1 MANAESIE
9 IEVVAA
15 TPERQKLVIVSL
27 PSGASAQDAIDQSG
41 FRESFPDLDWTG
53 CSQAIWGDPVEPGR
67 VLKQG
72 DRVEILRP
80 LAFDPRDARRELAK
94 EGQYMGGVRP
104 DED

>member
-1 MANAESIE
+1 MANAESID

-15 TPERQKLVIVSL
+15 TPVRQKLVTVTL
-27 PSGASAQDAIDQSG
+27 PSGTSAQDAIDQSG
-41 FRESFPDLDWTG
+41 LRESFPDLDWTG
-53 CSQAIWGDPVEPGR
+53 YGLAIWGEPVEPGR

-94 EGQYMGGVRP
+94 EGQHMGGVRP